1 MLPARNRSGDSS
13 EQAVAAALVAV
24 ARESANPHRFCLSCL
39 TDKSLSSLDNSVRA
53 QLRTEIFELQRELG
67 APTIYLTHDPA
78 EAMTMA
84 ERVAVVCNG
93 LLQQVD
99 EPERLYERPA
109 NTLVAGFIGSPT
121 MNMFEARLRRT
132 GDGLLASFG
141 EHRLVVDGEL
151 VADRPSLLRCD
162 GARVT
167 LGIRP
172 EDVEDAAFTA
182 VPSQASALDTFLSF
196 REPLGSRVRV
206 HCSIGAPMDQTGSGF
221 VACVDPR
228 TIARVGEPLRLV
240 VNTKR
245 LHFFDPETGI
255 AIDG

>member
-1 MLPARNRSGDSS
+1 M
-13 EQAVAAALVAV
+13 
-24 ARESANPHRFCLSCL
+24 
-39 TDKSLSSLDNSVRA
+39 RA
-53 QLRTEIFELQRELG
+53 EIFELQRELG
-67 APTIYLTHDPA
+67 TPTIYLTHDPA
-78 EAMTMA
+78 AAMTMA
-84 ERVAVVCNG
+84 ERVAVICNG
-93 LLQQVD
+93 RLQQVE

-109 NTLVAGFIGSPT
+109 NTLVAAFIGSPT

-132 GDGLLASFG
+132 GDSLLASFG
-141 EHRLVVDGEL
+141 EHRLVIDREL
-151 VADRPSLLRCD
+151 VADRPSLLGGD
-162 GARVT
+162 GATVT

-182 VPSQASALDTFLSF
+182 VASSGRALDTVLSF

-206 HCSIGAPMDQTGSGF
+206 HCSLGAPTGQTGSSL

-245 LHFFDPETGI
+245 LHFFDPETGV
-255 AIDG
+255 AMFNEQHPHLQALPESPLTGSNR